1 MKNETSIQDYI
12 RDIAQ
17 TEKGPIEYTLTGH
30 GPTILKITGMSQD
43 CTDSMGNKP
52 LLVAGFSIL
61 TPSRPGYGKTP
72 FSVGKTAAEASNAM
86 VALLD
91 ILNIKQVYVI
101 AVSGG
106 GPTAIYLSAHY
117 PDRVRKLILED
128 AVSRNPKEIDPERY
142 ALQKKFYDKGY
153 AFTCLMLKI
162 IATLSPKSI
171 ARQTF
176 ALFGTHDPNEAV
188 KMLSKSELKE
198 ISLFYQKQ
206 VGSWAKGALNDMEHF
221 TSESDMRSIQLPTL
235 IIHSREDKAVSF
247 EFAEYSHSLIRGSE
261 LWEAPSW
268 SHLIFIGPGSEYVG
282 QKVVAFLKSEF

>member
-1 MKNETSIQDYI
+1 MKNKTSIRGYI
-12 RDIAQ
+12 RDVVQ
-17 TEKGPIEYTLTGH
+17 TEKGPIEYTLTGY

-52 LLVAGFSIL
+52 LLAAGFSIL

-72 FSVGKTAAEASNAM
+72 SSVGKTAAEAANAL

-91 ILNIKQVYVI
+91 MLNIIKVYVI
-101 AVSGG
+101 AISGG
-106 GPTAIYLSAHY
+106 GPTAIYLSAYY

-128 AVSRNPKEIDPERY
+128 AVSRNPKEIDPDRY

-153 AFTCLMLKI
+153 AFNCWMLKI
-162 IATLSPKSI
+162 IATLSPKAM

-198 ISLFYQKQ
+198 ISQFYQKQ
-206 VGSWAKGALNDMEHF
+206 VGSWAKGALTDMEHY
-221 TSESDMRSIQLPTL
+221 TSESDMRSIKLPTL

-268 SHLIFIGPGSEYVG
+268 SHFIFVGPGSDNVG
-282 QKVVAFLKSEF
+282 QKVVAFLKSE

>member
-1 MKNETSIQDYI
+1 MKNETSIKGYI
-12 RDIAQ
+12 RDVVH

-30 GPTILKITGMSQD
+30 GATILKITGMSQD

-52 LLVAGFSIL
+52 LLAAGFSIL

-72 FSVGKTAAEASNAM
+72 SAVGKTAAEAANAM

-91 ILNIKQVYVI
+91 MLNIKQVYVI

-106 GPTAIYLSAHY
+106 GPTAIYLSAYY

-142 ALQKKFYDKGY
+142 TLQKKFYDKGY
-153 AFTCLMLKI
+153 AFTCWILKI

-268 SHLIFIGPGSEYVG
+268 SHFIFVGPGSEFVG
-282 QKVVAFLKSEF
+282 QKVVAFLKSK